1 MKRGAL
7 HVEEEKEEE
16 KEKEEVEVEVEVVN
30 HKGNSIDNKI
40 NMGIIK

>member
-16 KEKEEVEVEVEVVN
+16 KEKEEVEVEVVN